1 MTLGT
6 DVPAFRPSGRSHPR
20 AEARHLVSLSAGSGP
35 SNRFIAYA
43 QNDKMTSARSP
54 PLLFLHAANGETVRT
69 AVVVL
74 GGHAG
79 TVEAQA
85 RPVHA
90 RRRRRR
96 TAPGVTAR
104 AHTEQVAGP
113 AVADTRSGDDV
124 SAPPSLIPARSE
136 RGNRSNG
143 CCCTRGSRRN
153 CGSSSTTRTRSTPS
167 KANCSRRNRLCLHC
181 PGRRKSWRGNLK
193 RGCRSLYFWYLQSCP
208 PRTGKPYERLL
219 LLSGPTTEL

>member
-124 SAPPSLIPARSE
+124 SAPPLSYS
-136 RGNRSNG
+136 
-143 CCCTRGSRRN
+143 CT
-153 CGSSSTTRTRSTPS
+153 
-167 KANCSRRNRLCLHC
+167 
-181 PGRRKSWRGNLK
+181 
-193 RGCRSLYFWYLQSCP
+193 Q
-208 PRTGKPYERLL
+208 RTGKPNARWP
-219 LLSGPTTEL
+219 LLSGCTADTWKYKFIPTTADAELGELLQTKPLVPTLPRSPE